1 MKAINASA
9 KRSLPHGAILNATD
23 NSGARKLRL
32 ISVKT
37 LKTVKG
43 RLSAAGVGDYILCSV
58 IDGKPDIRKTV
69 VAAIV
74 VRTKKEYRRHNG
86 QWIKFEDNAAVVLK
100 DDQGNPKGTTIKGP
114 VAKEACDRWP
124 ALPKIAK
131 IIV

>member
-1 MKAINASA
+1 MKAINARTS
-9 KRSLPHGAILNATD
+9 RSLPHGAILQACD

-32 ISVKT
+32 ISVKN

-43 RLSAAGVGDYILCSV
+43 RYSSAGVGDFILCSV
-58 IDGKPDIRKTV
+58 VDGKPDMRKKV
-69 VAAIV
+69 VPAII

-100 DDQGNPKGTTIKGP
+100 DDQGNPKGTLIKGP